1 MVSLVAFSVFRGS
14 IEIFSYEGI
23 IGFLTGTDWNA
34 VEGRESFGALPYIV
48 GTLASSAIAM
58 VIGVPISLGIATF
71 VSEMSSPRF
80 AAPISFVIELLARC
94 TKYHLR
100 ALGTVCL

>member
-1 MVSLVAFSVFRGS
+1 MVSLVTFSVFRGS

-48 GTLASSAIAM
+48 GTLASSAIVM
-58 VIGVPISLGIATF
+58 VIGVPISLGIATSYLKCHHH
-71 VSEMSSPRF
+71 VSPPDLVRNRI
-80 AAPISFVIELLARC
+80 ISYRP
-94 TKYHLR
+94 KYHLR

>member
-14 IEIFSYEGI
+14 IEIFSYEGV

-71 VSEMSSPRF
+71 VSEMSPPRF
-80 AAPISFVIELLARC
+80 ARSHIVRNRIISCC
-94 TKYHLR
+94 TKYNLR